1 MRNVMKAARSLV
13 FVLSAVPLLAACS
26 TCSSDYYDN
35 HSSER
40 DRQTPSE
47 VEGSF
52 DSLPSH
58 PQEVNDTGK
67 GAKRMNRNT
76 SINSTNCRT
85 RKSMPESR
93 SFQCDLTLTNGDSD
107 QLWFGINGGLS
118 IPTRYQVGTE
128 REVDR
133 IMRREGE
140 VVEGIRG
147 APKIAFWNTAHR
159 LFFVRGHESVQVY
172 NMTFQTMGENARP
185 TGKYITARRIEL
197 STGQTLEELLS
208 SEPSGVEKLVWSD
221 LLVEFWEFD
230 QPLGILFVD
239 TEEHDFRTN
248 FEPVEKGQP

>member
-1 MRNVMKAARSLV
+1 MKAARNLV

-40 DRQTPSE
+40 DRQTPGE
-47 VEGSF
+47 AEGSF
-52 DSLPSH
+52 DSLPSRR
-58 PQEVNDTGK
+58 QEVNDTGN

-76 SINSTNCRT
+76 SINSTNCRAL
-85 RKSMPESR
+85 KSMPGSR
-93 SFQCDLTLTNGDSD
+93 SFQCDLTLISGDPD
-107 QLWFGINGGLS
+107 PLWFGINGGSS
-118 IPTRYQVGTE
+118 IPRYQVGTD

-133 IMRREGE
+133 IMRSEGE
-140 VVEGIRG
+140 LVDGIRG
-147 APKIAFWNTAHR
+147 ASEVGFWNTGHR
-159 LFFVRGHESVQVY
+159 LFFVGGHEAVQVY
-172 NMTFQTMGENARP
+172 NMTFWTTGESAWP
-185 TGKYITARRIEL
+185 TGKYFTVRRIEL

-221 LLVEFWEFD
+221 LLVDFWEFD